1 MSLLC
6 FSFVVRH
13 YLNRTDDT
21 ASNDEWSY
29 ISQLGSDIE
38 FKDVMEVN
46 QRHITFDRRL
56 RRKVKPP
63 KTNLEATK
71 EGIRWALDAAGNTGQ
86 YIKFVNMTID
96 KRQAYIDKIK
106 KLQNKFDD
114 QIEILNSHKIKKLN
128 SDNKNSI
135 KPDAQTVAEYLN
147 QLLLEKRLTK
157 NNLQNLH
164 GDFSSIEKELKIQ
177 EKQIGQVQKHIKAKI
192 LQGIKNGTDLTTLQA
207 IKIIKVELES
217 ISRQYDVSKLS
228 SAVDTVISYK
238 N

>member
-1 MSLLC
+1 M
-6 FSFVVRH
+6 VRH
-13 YLNRTDDT
+13 YLNRIDDT

-46 QRHITFDRRL
+46 QRYITFDRGL

-63 KTNLEATK
+63 KTKLEATK

-96 KRQAYIDKIK
+96 KRQAEIDKIK
-106 KLQNKFDD
+106 KLQNKFDHE
-114 QIEILNSHKIKKLN
+114 IEMLNSHKIKKLN
-128 SDNKNSI
+128 NDNKNSI
-135 KPDAQTVAEYLN
+135 IPDAHTVSEYLN

-164 GDFSSIEKELKIQ
+164 GDFSLIEKELKIQ
-177 EKQIGQVQKHIKAKI
+177 EKQIEQVQKHIKAKI
-192 LQGIKNGTDLTTLQA
+192 LEGIKNGTDLTTLQA
-207 IKIIKVELES
+207 IKIIRVELES

-238 N
+238 NSK

>member
-1 MSLLC
+1 M
-6 FSFVVRH
+6 VRH
-13 YLNRTDDT
+13 YLNRIDDT

-46 QRHITFDRRL
+46 QRYITFDRRL

-63 KTNLEATK
+63 KTKLEATK

-96 KRQAYIDKIK
+96 KRQAEIDKIK
-106 KLQNKFDD
+106 KLQNKFDHE
-114 QIEILNSHKIKKLN
+114 IEMLNSHKIKKLN

-135 KPDAQTVAEYLN
+135 IPDAHTVSEYLN
-147 QLLLEKRLTK
+147 QLLLEKRLTQ

-164 GDFSSIEKELKIQ
+164 EDFLSIDNELTIQ
-177 EKQIGQVQKHIKAKI
+177 EKQIEQVQKHIKAKI
-192 LQGIKNGTDLTTLQA
+192 LEGIKNETRLTTLQA
-207 IKIIKVELES
+207 IKIIRVELES
-217 ISRQYDVSKLS
+217 ISQQYDVSQLS
-228 SAVDTVISYK
+228 SAVDTVISSK
-238 N
+238 NSK